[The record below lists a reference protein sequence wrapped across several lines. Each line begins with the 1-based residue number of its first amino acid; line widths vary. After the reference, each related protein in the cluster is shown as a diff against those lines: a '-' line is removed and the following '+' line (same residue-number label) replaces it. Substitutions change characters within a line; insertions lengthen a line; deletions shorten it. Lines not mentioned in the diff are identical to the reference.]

1 VVYFRVHILVPQLS
15 GVDREKQQMT
25 MKDKFNRTIY
35 PGSVVLVRGF
45 GICQVIAFQ
54 PNNGTDGSYWLVQSD
69 SRRDVVAP
77 AEDVATVGDPHA
89 EKFCLN

>member
-1 VVYFRVHILVPQLS
+1 MVYFRVHILVPQLS
-15 GVDREKQQMT
+15 GREKQQMT